1 MTYATDRIHEEVAYI
16 AYHFH
21 WTLDD
26 ILDLEHGDRR
36 AYGRRIAELVTRA
49 GAEG

>member
-1 MTYATDRIHEEVAYI
+1 MTNAADQLYGEVAFV

-26 ILDLEHGDRR
+26 ILDLEHPTRR
-36 AYGRRIAELVTRA
+36 RFV
-49 GAEG
+49 GAIEQLNLGS